1 MSVQAIKVGGL
12 YTAET
17 ASVAAQ
23 IAADYSQVPL
33 VLHLGQ
39 RAQLPP
45 TDAADEDDADD
56 LLAATLEL
64 VLPQTDLLVI
74 EHLRLAQWH
83 ADGDIDI
90 GDAPTPMHA
99 LVAAGAQWVLVLGS
113 PQRPGHYANVLLG
126 PGGQTSTYPWQAPP
140 DRNGDAG
147 GLAATAIT
155 AMLARGLE
163 MPRPCGGAWPRRRR
177 RRLQLPAWH
186 GPAHSLPDPTAM
198 KALRFPAG
206 LYGVTPEWDD
216 TERLLQ
222 AGAPPPK
229 AACALQRAP
238 QERARRRARRG
249 RALAPLYCREL
260 GVVFLINDDWKLALE
275 VGADN
280 AHGPRRRQ
288 PGAHPRRGRPRSGWL
303 QLRRPQPRPQ
313 HSDAG
318 ADYIAFGAM
327 FASTVKPRHRARAAV
342 GTD

>member
-163 MPRPCGGAWPRRRR
+163 MPEA
-177 RRLQLPAWH
+177 
-186 GPAHSLPDPTAM
+186 
-198 KALRFPAG
+198 
-206 LYGVTPEWDD
+206 V
-216 TERLLQ
+216 
-222 AGAPPPK
+222 
-229 AACALQRAP
+229 
-238 QERARRRARRG
+238 RRG
-249 RALAPLYCREL
+249 LAH
-260 GVVFLINDDWKLALE
+260 
-275 VGADN
+275 AD
-280 AHGPRRRQ
+280 
-288 PGAHPRRGRPRSGWL
+288 
-303 QLRRPQPRPQ
+303 
-313 HSDAG
+313 
-318 ADYIAFGAM
+318 
-327 FASTVKPRHRARAAV
+327 AAV
-342 GTD
+342 ASSFLPGMGRRIPYRIQPQ

>member
-1 MSVQAIKVGGL
+1 MPADAVTCARLGCHGLAAVTALTVQDTAGIEEIHPVSPDLLDDQARCLLEDMSVQAIKVGGL

-23 IAADYSQVPL
+23 IAADYNQVPL

-163 MPRPCGGAWPRRRR
+163 MPEA
-177 RRLQLPAWH
+177 
-186 GPAHSLPDPTAM
+186 
-198 KALRFPAG
+198 
-206 LYGVTPEWDD
+206 V
-216 TERLLQ
+216 
-222 AGAPPPK
+222 
-229 AACALQRAP
+229 
-238 QERARRRARRG
+238 RRG
-249 RALAPLYCREL
+249 LAHADAA
-260 GVVFLINDDWKLALE
+260 VASSFLPGMGRRIPYRINRNESPAF
-275 VGADN
+275 
-280 AHGPRRRQ
+280 
-288 PGAHPRRGRPRSGWL
+288 S
-303 QLRRPQPRPQ
+303 RRPVRR
-313 HSDAG
+313 DARMG
-318 ADYIAFGAM
+318 
-327 FASTVKPRHRARAAV
+327 
-342 GTD
+342 